1 MRRQL
6 IASAALALVL
16 WRPVRLWAQ
25 AQPDATPLIEISADL
40 VEISGSVDNE
50 LGVSWPPL
58 QSGINFAEKAIPT
71 GIFTIGDF
79 ARQTALQAS
88 LTMLTTEGKA
98 QTLSNPSV
106 VVQAGSQADFK
117 VGTQIPYPVV
127 GATGSIGSEFKDVLT
142 MLDVKPILDPN
153 KKGNIVAAIFV
164 TNKTPDYSHTVQV
177 GNTSVPTVTDR
188 EIKSTVEV
196 KSGDTIVI
204 GGLKSSIK
212 STSTARVPFLGS
224 IPILGW
230 LFTHKSI
237 TESEDSLYLF
247 ITMKIVK

>member
-6 IASAALALVL
+6 IAATALALAL

-50 LGVSWPPL
+50 LGVTWPAFG
-58 QSGINFAEKAIPT
+58 SGINFAEKVIPT
-71 GIFTIGDF
+71 GIFAIGDF

-117 VGTQIPYPVV
+117 VGSKIPYPVV
-127 GATGSIGSEFKDVLT
+127 GATGSVGTDLKEIVT

-153 KKGNIVAAIFV
+153 KKGNIVAAIYV
-164 TNKTPDYSHTVQV
+164 TNEAPDYSHTVQV
-177 GNTSVPTVTDR
+177 GNTAVPSVTDR

-204 GGLKSSIK
+204 GGLKSSSK
-212 STSTARVPFLGS
+212 SISTTRVPFLGS

-230 LFTHKSI
+230 LFTHKSVI
-237 TESEDSLYLF
+237 DSEDSLYLF